1 MLKIMYAV
9 RKFKMYA
16 CSRAIN
22 LLSQA
27 KQWIFLMPTVLLR
40 FCLKKLKWNSC
51 NIMKKKFLTEIL
63 GKKIVTGSFSDYFK
77 NRHCISV

>member
-1 MLKIMYAV
+1 MLFFLSGYVSDILEDARVLKIMYAV

-27 KQWIFLMPTVLLR
+27 KQ
-40 FCLKKLKWNSC
+40 
-51 NIMKKKFLTEIL
+51 
-63 GKKIVTGSFSDYFK
+63 
-77 NRHCISV
+77 